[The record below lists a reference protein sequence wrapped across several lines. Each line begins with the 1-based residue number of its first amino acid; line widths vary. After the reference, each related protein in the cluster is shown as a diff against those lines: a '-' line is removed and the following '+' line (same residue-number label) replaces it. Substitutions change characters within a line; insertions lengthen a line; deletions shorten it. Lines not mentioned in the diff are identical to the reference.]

1 MTIKTFFKECHKRE
15 VFKKLSLYVVFSWIV
30 IQVLAAIWDPLGLP
44 KESVTVLIV
53 LLLIGLPLYA
63 FYIGRYEIKELKEAS
78 LEDGIET
85 EEELKTIRVVK
96 KFFFAG
102 VTLIGILVGIAVFF
116 IITNSFDS
124 KPRQIVVSISDK
136 IAVLSFDNNTGQEK
150 YDVVS
155 EMAADWIIQGIT
167 ENKIGQVVSPGIIDS
182 YKSSIDNA
190 LSIDGDSNVLKNVI
204 KPKTIISGNFY
215 LQGNELLF
223 KGSVL
228 DGVSDEIMMSFD
240 TISCDESDPLLCV
253 ENLQQVILGY
263 FGTKDNE
270 ALNLQQKPP
279 KFSAYQD
286 VLLAKEVFGSDNDE
300 YLRLLNNAIAV
311 DPEYFEPKVLRIGHY
326 YNLGAYEVA
335 DSLLQNITF
344 SRNNNRQRNL
354 LKTYAALM
362 QGENGQIYRY
372 VLEEYKLAPFDLLS
386 NSTAMVIAQQFVNKP
401 EDVDSLYRQINMD
414 KMDIDNCGSCQSRL
428 LIKAQSHISLGQ
440 YQEVINLPYEK
451 KFYEDPY
458 IIALV
463 RLGKLTELN
472 AYLSL
477 KEARATKTQVDKAT
491 FLAAK
496 QLLILGSENTEP
508 FLRSLLRG
516 EGDVI
521 KKIDA
526 AIWLE
531 EFSLAKKEALVALK
545 LYPEKIQVTFQLA
558 LIAQKL
564 GDKKFAHEMLERLE
578 GLRKPYQYGS
588 VDYAFAQYYAS
599 IGEEELMNEFL
610 LKAVASGAFFTLQ
623 NFQND
628 PYFMNYSETEAF
640 KHTMSF
646 WH

>member
-1 MTIKTFFKECHKRE
+1 MTIQTFFKECHKRE
-15 VFKKLSLYVVFSWIV
+15 IFKKLSLYVVFSWIV

-85 EEELKTIRVVK
+85 EEELKTIRIVK

-102 VTLIGILVGIAVFF
+102 VTLIGILVGVGVFF

-124 KPRQIVVSISDK
+124 KPKQIIVSISDK
-136 IAVLSFDNNTGQEK
+136 IAVLSFDNNTGQKK
-150 YDVVS
+150 YDVIS

-190 LSIDGDSNVLKNVI
+190 LGINGDSNVLKNVI
-204 KPKTIISGNFY
+204 KPKTIVSGNFY

-228 DGVSDEIMMSFD
+228 DGVTDEIMMSFD

-279 KFSAYQD
+279 KFTAYQD
-286 VLLAKEVFGSDNDE
+286 VLLAKEVFGSDNEE
-300 YLRLLNNAIAV
+300 YLRLLNNAIEA
-311 DPEYFEPKVLRIGHY
+311 DPQYFEPKVLRIGHY
-326 YNLGAYEVA
+326 YNLGAYKVA

-362 QGENGQIYRY
+362 QGENGQVYRY

-401 EDVDSLYRQINMD
+401 EDVDSLYRQISMD
-414 KMDIDNCGSCQSRL
+414 KMDINNCGSCQSRL
-428 LIKAQSHISLGQ
+428 IIKAQSHISLGQ
-440 YQEVINLPYEK
+440 YQEVLNLPYEK

-458 IIALV
+458 IVALV
-463 RLGKLTELN
+463 RLGKLNELN

-477 KEARATKTQVDKAT
+477 KEARATKTQVEKARL
-491 FLAAK
+491 LAAK
-496 QLLILGSENTEP
+496 QFLILRSENARH
-508 FLRSLLRG
+508 FLQTILTG
-516 EGDVI
+516 EGDVL
-521 KKIDA
+521 KRIDA

-531 EFSLAKKEALVALK
+531 EFSIAKKEALIALK

-564 GDKKFAHEMLERLE
+564 GDEKLAIEMLERLE

-599 IGEEELMNEFL
+599 IGNQELMTEFL
-610 LKAVASGAFFTLQ
+610 LKAVASGAFFTLH

-628 PYFMNYSETEAF
+628 PYFMNYRETESF
-640 KHTMSF
+640 KHAMSF